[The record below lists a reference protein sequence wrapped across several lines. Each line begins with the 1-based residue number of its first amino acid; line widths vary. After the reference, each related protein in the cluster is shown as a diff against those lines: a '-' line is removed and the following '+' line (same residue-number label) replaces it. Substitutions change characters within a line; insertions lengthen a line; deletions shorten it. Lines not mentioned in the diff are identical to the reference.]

1 MTDEKQQELAEIGKQ
16 AMSRIRELV
25 ANLDRGHAVTEWAV
39 NLTREQCIDILGT
52 DETDEDIAELH
63 DAVIEQVTEG
73 DEPDGFEWDEDEARE
88 AILEDA
94 LCVQVRAGWR
104 ELGAKDDNEAEEFE
118 ILLTTGG
125 PAVRICGELDNGQP
139 SRAWLEVQ
147 NWGTP
152 WIEHIEPDSQVALLE
167 YARQFCFEE

>member
-1 MTDEKQQELAEIGKQ
+1 MTDEKQQELTEIGKS
-16 AMSRIRELV
+16 AMSSIRELV
-25 ANLDRGHAVTEWAV
+25 ANLDREHAATEWAV
-39 NLTREQCIDILGT
+39 NLTHKQCLEILGV

-63 DAVIEQVTEG
+63 DAVIEQITEG
-73 DEPDGFEWDEDEARE
+73 DEPDGFDWSEDDARD

-125 PAVRICGELDNGQP
+125 PAVRIRGELSDGQP
-139 SRAWLEVQ
+139 KRAWLEVQ
-147 NWGTP
+147 DWGTP
-152 WIEHIEPDSQVALLE
+152 WTEHIEPDSQDVLLE